1 MSFVATFV
9 CPIHVRRGLWF
20 SYKQN
25 LKLSQIK
32 LVSSFILDFF
42 LLQQKISET
51 LDFKIIIVVNSQIL
65 CWTEHKK
72 GEFVS
77 KLFDFEVSKKKSV
90 SILTR
95 FWI

>member
-51 LDFKIIIVVNSQIL
+51 LDF
-65 CWTEHKK
+65 
-72 GEFVS
+72 
-77 KLFDFEVSKKKSV
+77 
-90 SILTR
+90 
-95 FWI
+95 

>member
-65 CWTEHKK
+65 CSTEHKK

-77 KLFDFEVSKKKSV
+77 KLFDFEAFKKE
-90 SILTR
+90 ICLY
-95 FWI
+95 FE